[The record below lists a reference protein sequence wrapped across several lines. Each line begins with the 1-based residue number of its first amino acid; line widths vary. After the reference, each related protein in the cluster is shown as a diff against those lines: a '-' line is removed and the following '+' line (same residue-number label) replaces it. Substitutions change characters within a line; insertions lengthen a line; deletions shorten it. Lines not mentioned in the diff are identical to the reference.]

1 METSST
7 SPIRTDDFGILIVDD
22 EFGVRDSLTR
32 WLEEDN
38 YRIAAA
44 ESAKEALRRL
54 DEARWDMVLLDMK
67 MPGMDGIELL
77 QRIRD
82 IDTQILVVIIT
93 AYATVDTA
101 VEAMKLGAYDY
112 ITKPVDPDDI
122 SLLIKRAREHST
134 LSKENIL
141 LKSNIQELQG
151 DYQIIGQSPQIRSC
165 LEMVATVGETDSTV
179 LIRGE
184 SGTGKELFA
193 RAIHRV
199 GHRRFCPL
207 ITVSCGALPDTLLE
221 SELFGHEK
229 GAFTGAQYRRKGR
242 FELADG
248 GSIFLDEISTISPK
262 TQIDLLRVLETRQV
276 IRLGSAKHITLDFRV
291 ICATNEN
298 LESLVKEGKFRED
311 LYYRLNVFTIYIP
324 PLRERRSDIPDLAEH
339 FIQKYAQ
346 AMNKPVD
353 EITSEAMDLMVRYR
367 WPGNVRELGNVI
379 ERAMVMTKKKQI
391 DLDDLP
397 LGLSSSIEV
406 ENQDSVKNV
415 ERAHIQR
422 ILHRT
427 NWNITQAAQ
436 MLEIDRSTLY
446 KKIKKYKLRR

>member
-151 DYQIIGQSPQIRSC
+151 EYQIIGRSPQIRSC

-229 GAFTGAQYRRKGR
+229 GAFTGAQYHRKGR

-262 TQIDLLRVLETRQV
+262 TQIDLLRVLETKQV
-276 IRLGSAKHITLDFRV
+276 IRLGSSKHITLDFRV

-324 PLRERRSDIPDLAEH
+324 PLRERRSDIPDLAEY

-367 WPGNVRELGNVI
+367 WPGNVRELENVI
-379 ERAMVMTKKKQI
+379 ERAMVLTKKKQI

-406 ENQDSVKNV
+406 ENRDSIKNV
-415 ERAHIQR
+415 ERVHTQR